1 MQRQKF
7 LGATWKSSDILTHR
21 SAQKKGFCRVAVE
34 RTKRLRMS
42 PKNFHQWHVT
52 SFQLHLDLFWCRV
65 CTSVVVFAR
74 EACDMSRHDR
84 VHVRWKKCPT
94 NHKKCVSK
102 LFSERS
108 QLDRYFIVLEPQG
121 YSRYSYKCGLFSFVL
136 VLVSLPLI
144 VFQ

>member
-1 MQRQKF
+1 M
-7 LGATWKSSDILTHR
+7 
-21 SAQKKGFCRVAVE
+21 
-34 RTKRLRMS
+34 
-42 PKNFHQWHVT
+42 
-52 SFQLHLDLFWCRV
+52 
-65 CTSVVVFAR
+65 VVFAR

-121 YSRYSYKCGLFSFVL
+121 YSRYSYKCGLVSFVL
-136 VLVSLPLI
+136 VSLSLCFNDVKI
-144 VFQ
+144 KGLKGHSELAWGSL